1 MDLVQIANWIGA
13 NWGLITLLAFGLT
26 VLILALSDWL
36 NLNSQLKDLFLLAE
50 KALADHLIKNGPE
63 AMKTV
68 IFALYAMLPLRVT
81 IVLKLIARAANKSD
95 VEILQWIAQRLY
107 DTIKDT
113 WVRDKTMRALSE
125 GRPWCTFVKR
135 KL

>member
-1 MDLVQIANWIGA
+1 MDFVQIANWIGA
-13 NWGLITLLAFGLT
+13 NWGLIILVLFGLVT
-26 VLILALSDWL
+26 LILALSDWL

-50 KALADHLIKNGPE
+50 KALAEHIIKNGPDAME
-63 AMKTV
+63 AV
-68 IFALYAMLPLRVT
+68 IYALYAMLPLRVT
-81 IVLKLIARAANKSD
+81 FLLKLVARAVNKSD

-113 WVRDKTMRALSE
+113 YIRQRSMAALGE